1 MLQRLLAEPPF
12 RLIAREIIK
21 RSGRNTTTRALWD
34 ASERPP
40 YLLGLVRAATQAVQQ
55 RVPHFC
61 AVEFGVAGGR
71 GLRILEREA
80 AAVERDQG
88 VQISVVG
95 FDAGAGLPAVTTG
108 DYRDHPD
115 YWHAG
120 DFPMDVARLRA
131 SLSPRTQ
138 LVLGDIR
145 ETLPRWIAQS
155 QPAPVGFVSFDL
167 DYYSSTLA
175 AFEIFAHPAKR
186 MLRRVPCYFDDIIAF
201 VAHQDA
207 GELLA
212 IRTFNAQ
219 HQGAMTI
226 DRWHGIRQGRPFD
239 HPYLEQMFVA
249 HDLEAISGTV
259 LARGARELALD
270 QDEP

>member
-1 MLQRLLAEPPF
+1 MLHRLFAEPPF
-12 RLIAREIIK
+12 RLIAREVI
-21 RSGRNTTTRALWD
+21 RRFGRKSATRALWD

-40 YLLGLVRAATQAVQQ
+40 YLVGLVHAAQQARVQG
-55 RVPHFC
+55 VSHLC

-80 AAVERDQG
+80 AAVERDTG
-88 VQISVVG
+88 VTVTVVG
-95 FDAGAGLPAVTTG
+95 FDAGSGLPAATSG

-115 YWHAG
+115 YWQPG
-120 DFPMDVARLRA
+120 DFPMDVEKLRA
-131 SLSPRTQ
+131 SVGPRTQ
-138 LVLGDIR
+138 LVVGDIR
-145 ETLPRWIAQS
+145 ETLPRWIVHT

-175 AFEIFAHPAKR
+175 AFEIFVHPAKR
-186 MLRRVPCYFDDIIAF
+186 MLHRVACYFDDIIAF
-201 VAHQDA
+201 VAHRDA

-219 HQGAMTI
+219 HQGAITI

-249 HDLEAISGTV
+249 HDLEAISQTV
-259 LARGARELALD
+259 LTRSARELTLD
-270 QDEP
+270 RH

>member
-1 MLQRLLAEPPF
+1 MIQRLLAEPPF
-12 RLIAREIIK
+12 RLIAREMI
-21 RSGRNTTTRALWD
+21 RRFARNTATRALWD
-34 ASERPP
+34 ACERPP
-40 YLLGLVRAATQAVQQ
+40 YLVGLVHAAAQAVQQ
-55 RVPHFC
+55 REPQVC
-61 AVEFGVAGGR
+61 AVEFGVAGGS

-80 AAVERDQG
+80 AAVERDTG
-88 VQISVVG
+88 VRITVVG
-95 FDAGAGLPAVTTG
+95 FDAGGGLPAATTG

-115 YWHAG
+115 YWQPG
-120 DFPMDVARLRA
+120 DFPMDVARLQA

-186 MLRRVPCYFDDIIAF
+186 MLNRVPCYFDDIIAF

-219 HQGAMTI
+219 HQGAITI

-249 HDLEAISGTV
+249 HDLEAISHTV
-259 LARGARELALD
+259 LTRRARELALD
-270 QDEP
+270 RA

>member
-12 RLIAREIIK
+12 RLVTREIIRRTS
-21 RSGRNTTTRALWD
+21 RSTATRALWD

-40 YLLGLVRAATQAVQQ
+40 YLLGLVHAAAQARQQ
-55 RVPHFC
+55 GVPQIC
-61 AVEFGVAGGR
+61 AVEFGVAGGL

-80 AAVERDQG
+80 ASVRRDTG
-88 VQISVVG
+88 VDISVVG
-95 FDAGAGLPAVTTG
+95 FDAGVGLPAATTG

-115 YWHAG
+115 YWQPG
-120 DFPMDVARLRA
+120 DFPMDVAKLRA
-131 SLSPRTQ
+131 SLSPGTE

-145 ETLPRWIAQS
+145 ETLPRWIVQS

-167 DYYSSTLA
+167 DYYSSTIA
-175 AFEIFAHPAKR
+175 ALEIFSHPAKR
-186 MLRRVPCYFDDIIAF
+186 MLHRVPCYFDDIVAF
-201 VAHQDA
+201 VAHRDA

-219 HQGAMTI
+219 HVGAITI

-249 HDLEAISGTV
+249 HDLDAISSTV
-259 LARGARELALD
+259 LTRGARELALD
-270 QDEP
+270 H